1 MYKKIIVGVDKSDHA
16 MKAINKAIEL
26 YNRDNSEIIVFH
38 SVIHKFADFSP
49 IMTQDLY
56 PGGKIIY
63 ELRENREKEAQELLD
78 EVKGIFE
85 KANVPV
91 ETRLKYDI
99 GPQYYIERQV
109 ENEGFD
115 LVLLGCAGEHSKLK
129 RTFLGTVPEYVLNNA
144 SCDVLIVK

>member
-1 MYKKIIVGVDKSDHA
+1 MYKKILVGVDRSDHA

-26 YNRDNSEIIVFH
+26 YNKNNSEIVVFH
-38 SVIHKFADFSP
+38 SVIHKIADFAP
-49 IMTQDLY
+49 IMTQDIY
-56 PGGKIIY
+56 PGGRIIY
-63 ELRENREKEAQELLD
+63 ELRNNRENEGQELLD

-85 KANVPV
+85 EAHVPV

-109 ENEGFD
+109 ENEDFD